1 MRIRFAATFL
11 AVSAATV
18 ISASSVASASARPGA
33 KPNEHLR
40 IMSTKAASRRLS
52 VIATG
57 AFTGGGYD
65 KPARKTDTIV
75 LPGGTFTFTHVST
88 SFTATANPQ
97 TCLIT
102 ETEKGTFTLGGGTG
116 KYAGIRGSGTYV
128 TSIVAVAAKNR
139 AGQCK
144 HVQAPHTFQ
153 GTTRASG
160 TVRT

>member
-1 MRIRFAATFL
+1 MRLSFATGILVVSGITAITATNI
-11 AVSAATV
+11 ASAT
-18 ISASSVASASARPGA
+18 ASSGA
-33 KPNEHLR
+33 KSIEHLR

-57 AFTGGGYD
+57 AFTAGGYD
-65 KPARKTDTIV
+65 KPGRKIDTIV
-75 LPGGTFTFTHVST
+75 LPGGTFTFKRVST
-88 SFTATANPQ
+88 SFTGTDNPK

-102 ETEKGTFTLGGGTG
+102 ETDRGTFTLGGGTG
-116 KYAGIRGSGTYV
+116 KYAGIQGSGTYV
-128 TSIVAVAAKNR
+128 ASIVAVPTKNH

-153 GTTRASG
+153 GTTIATG